1 MSKESNKKK
10 ASDNLAEPETSEA
23 EAYGTEESAPIAEES
38 NPQAQYDQQS
48 ADLSQTTTEITPEV
62 EQLDLEKSEIEYGR
76 SAVAVNPKQNLIILF
91 AAVIVVGLIAYY
103 FIFSGSKKDS
113 QPKSDFPL
121 SNQKPTQA
129 KDIPVPVVSGGSF
142 ASGSAISPD
151 KFKEKEPAPIE
162 KAKIESPQAML
173 PPAPVFPTSIQ
184 PPTIVAP
191 SIPPAI
197 NSGNQA
203 SQQANQKQQK
213 IKSSMILVSG
223 GTAAASGAKPGEA
236 GKPEAS
242 KRDLDQSFIVQP
254 TTAVSTK
261 LTFLGNM
268 SSVIV
273 QGKVIEA
280 VLETPINTNFPGP
293 IRAVISRDVFSE
305 QGENIL
311 IPKGSRVV
319 GKFDG
324 GYQAGKDRVVVK
336 WDRIILPDGHD
347 IMMQDAPGAD
357 SLGMLGIPGHVNRE
371 FFSTIG
377 NALLLSVINVG
388 AASVMEKAFK
398 TGSTSTTSTVDTSGN
413 QTTTSTNSPAQQAA
427 NQQVTALA
435 NTTQQWAKSN
445 FLSVPSITIDQGTLV
460 KIFVNQDVLF
470 PRDIASGIKVVR

>member
-10 ASDNLAEPETSEA
+10 AGDNLAEPETSEVQ
-23 EAYGTEESAPIAEES
+23 AYGAEQSAAAEETD
-38 NPQAQYDQQS
+38 PQLQYDQQN
-48 ADLSQTTTEITPEV
+48 ADLSQAATEVDPEG
-62 EQLDLEKSEIEYGR
+62 EKLDLEKSEIEYGR

-103 FIFSGSKKDS
+103 FIFSGSKKDT

-121 SNQKPTQA
+121 SNQKPAQA

-151 KFKEKEPAPIE
+151 KFKEKDLEPIVKTKVEAP
-162 KAKIESPQAML
+162 QVML
-173 PPAPVFPTSIQ
+173 PPPPVFPTSVQ
-184 PPTIVAP
+184 PAIIAP
-191 SIPPAI
+191 AIPPAI
-197 NSGNQA
+197 NSGNQS
-203 SQQANQKQQK
+203 SQEITQKQQK

-223 GTAAASGAKPGEA
+223 GTAAGASRPGEP
-236 GKPEAS
+236 GKPEAT

-388 AASVMEKAFK
+388 TASIMEKAFK

-413 QTTTSTNSPAQQAA
+413 QTTTSTNSPTQQAA

-470 PRDIASGIKVVR
+470 PKDIASGIKVVR